1 MQNLQSQHTE
11 LTAGCGH
18 QIFVRL
24 DVNPVVAADMIAT
37 FMARDCGRST
47 CPAAQANKATRLPTR
62 GITWADLGSR

>member
-1 MQNLQSQHTE
+1 MRH
-11 LTAGCGH
+11 H
-18 QIFVRL
+18 VFVRL